1 MLLVQKVERDRVEME
16 GMRRNELKE
25 RVIERD

>member
-16 GMRRNELKE
+16 GMRRNGLKE